1 MLLWDACSRPC
12 WQSAGARL
20 ALARAMPRG
29 GHGCAG
35 WSVPVWKGGER
46 DDEACAGRPTLAARV
61 EHACEE
67 EKGVWINASYHH
79 ECSYRRE
86 SCTDIKLPLSGGA
99 TTRRH
104 PQVHTASIAVG
115 VGYSWGGG

>member
-35 WSVPVWKGGER
+35 WSVPVRKGGER
-46 DDEACAGRPTLAARV
+46 DGEACAGRPTLAARV
-61 EHACEE
+61 EHAYEE

-79 ECSYRRE
+79 ECSTVASLVLIL
-86 SCTDIKLPLSGGA
+86 SCLSAAAQQPDA
-99 TTRRH
+99 TLK
-104 PQVHTASIAVG
+104 VHTASIAV
-115 VGYSWGGG
+115 